1 MEVVTLDIINA
12 MINCLRYADEEKLLF
27 IKKSTVLSKFLGDY
41 INGGKK
47 SYQIFM
53 AALLKNIGHIGN
65 YGINDENMSPNDKK
79 YKNYKSAEIIRVMPE
94 IFAFQYDIAD
104 IILEIDERVDG
115 SGYPA
120 GKESILLEA
129 QIIGVVEDYIKNPD
143 IEKMMSSGKYDIAIL
158 KELEIIVNYDEVAV
172 MLSNTYMLNEY
183 FQDILAK
190 YNVYKESIEGVEE
203 EQFLSTVAAMIDF
216 KHSYTAGHTKR
227 VAAYSYA
234 IAKEMDYT
242 KEHLAEIR
250 YAAYLHDI
258 GKLGVDIGILDKP
271 DKLTN
276 DEFEKIK
283 LHALYSYEILRD
295 SPGLKKFSFGALHH
309 ERIDGKGYPFGM
321 TGEELPEGAKIIAVA
336 DILDALTSN
345 RSYRKPF
352 TFKEAFELMELMTET
367 ALDAKVLEA
376 AKRCFNI

>member
-27 IKKSTVLSKFLGDY
+27 IKKSAVLSKLLGDY
-41 INGGKK
+41 INGGEN

-53 AALLKNIGHIGN
+53 AALLKDIGHIGN
-65 YGINDENMSPNDKK
+65 YGINDENMSLNDKK

-104 IILEIDERVDG
+104 IILEIDERIDG

-120 GKESILLEA
+120 GKERILPEA
-129 QIIGVVEDYIKNPD
+129 QIIGVVEDYIKSLN
-143 IEKMMSSGKYDIAIL
+143 IEKMKLSGKYEDTL
-158 KELEIIVNYDEVAV
+158 LRELEIIVNYDEVAV
-172 MLSNTYMLNEY
+172 ILSNTYILNEY

-242 KEHLAEIR
+242 KERLAEIR

-321 TGEELPEGAKIIAVA
+321 KGEELPEGAKIIAVA
-336 DILDALTSN
+336 DVLDALTSN

-352 TFKEAFELMELMTET
+352 TFKEAFELMDLMIET
-367 ALDAKVLEA
+367 ALDSKVLEA